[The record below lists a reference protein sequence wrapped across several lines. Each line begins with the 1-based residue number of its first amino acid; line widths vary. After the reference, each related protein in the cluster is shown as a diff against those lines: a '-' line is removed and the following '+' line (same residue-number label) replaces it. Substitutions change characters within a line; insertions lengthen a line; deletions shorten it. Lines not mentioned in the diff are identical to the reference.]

1 MHDEDRPLNPP
12 SPGGALPPCCCPLM
26 FCATAGSRP
35 WIDRLSH
42 RFFEVSFSD
51 TLRHL
56 VEAYR
61 ARTRMSAQA
70 FGLEAARDRDFVRA
84 RLAGGVSVRLD
95 TADEVLER
103 IGEPPFGPLFRA
115 EVEAY
120 LAITGTKAYLLG
132 ELALRD
138 ASFVTRL
145 RQGLSPTLGNVDRS
159 GAGWGGIPRR
169 PSAARSPR
177 RRCTRTGGG
186 WAQVCRPPICRPQ
199 DCRPQDCRAQPCR
212 ATRRAHRDGTDA
224 PLRPRP
230 YLTPGELAAEWA
242 TSTRT
247 LARLRAEGEGP
258 AYHRFGGQIRYAR
271 PDIEA
276 WAAACRVHPEDGGAG

>member
-1 MHDEDRPLNPP
+1 MHDEARPLN
-12 SPGGALPPCCCPLM
+12 STSTGGALPPCCCPLI

-56 VEAYR
+56 VEAYL

-95 TADEVLER
+95 TADEVLEY

-120 LAITGTKAYLLG
+120 LSITGTKAYLHG
-132 ELALRD
+132 QLALRD
-138 ASFVTRL
+138 ASFVARL
-145 RQGLSPTLGNVDRS
+145 RQGLSPTLDTVDTVRRWMGEHS
-159 GAGWGGIPRR
+159 TATERRAIAAATLHAHWWRLGASL
-169 PSAARSPR
+169 PSANLPSP
-177 RRCTRTGGG
+177 GLPGDEAHAKG
-186 WAQVCRPPICRPQ
+186 QQ
-199 DCRPQDCRAQPCR
+199 DS
-212 ATRRAHRDGTDA
+212 

-230 YLTPGELAAEWA
+230 YLTPGELAEEWA

-247 LARLRAEGEGP
+247 LARLRANGEGP

>member
-1 MHDEDRPLNPP
+1 MHDEAGPLNSP

-42 RFFEVSFSD
+42 RFLEVSFAD

-56 VEAYR
+56 VEAYLE
-61 ARTRMSAQA
+61 RTGTTPGAL
-70 FGLEAARDRDFVRA
+70 GLDAVRDRDFVRA
-84 RLAGGVSVRLD
+84 RLAPGVSVRLD

-132 ELALRD
+132 QLGVGD

-145 RQGLSPTLGNVDRS
+145 RRGLSPRLDTVDRVRRWMGEHSTAPERRAIAAATLHAHWWRLGAPLRGARQPDAGLPDVRPTDAVPS
-159 GAGWGGIPRR
+159 GGETRATEET
-169 PSAARSPR
+169 AARSRPR
-177 RRCTRTGGG
+177 RF
-186 WAQVCRPPICRPQ
+186 
-199 DCRPQDCRAQPCR
+199 
-212 ATRRAHRDGTDA
+212 
-224 PLRPRP
+224 
-230 YLTPGELAAEWA
+230 LTPGEVAGEWA

-247 LARLRAEGEGP
+247 LARLRADGEGP
-258 AYHRFGGQIRYAR
+258 AYHRFGGRIRYAR
-271 PDIEA
+271 SDVDE
-276 WAAACRVHPEDGGAG
+276 WVAACRVSPAERTTD